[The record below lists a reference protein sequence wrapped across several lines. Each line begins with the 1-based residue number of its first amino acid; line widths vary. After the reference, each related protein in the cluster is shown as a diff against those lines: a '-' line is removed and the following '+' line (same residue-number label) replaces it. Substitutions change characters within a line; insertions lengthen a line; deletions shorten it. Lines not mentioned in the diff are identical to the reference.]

1 MSLRN
6 ILAISVLGMFVFVGC
21 GVTSAPKPKPAPKP
35 PVAKVIPKYIKGTI
49 AKIEQSAEGWKYDI
63 RGVETSNS
71 KLKFASAISSES
83 GFKVGDLVYAQ
94 IEGSKITYISL
105 IIQNYANPESSKQI
119 LKVHK
124 RDKSKQS
131 KIAAPVAEK
140 LNF

>member
-21 GVTSAPKPKPAPKP
+21 GVTSAPKPAPKP

-49 AKIEQSAEGWKYDI
+49 AKIEQSAGGWKYDI